1 VIWLGRQRGYL
12 TDWSTQLW
20 VRASGRRVGLDDCP
34 WLDGPAGDTDRI
46 GAECFRQ
53 LAGRHQLTVIDGP
66 GTRGILPDM
75 RLLDGPEFR
84 CASVSGEVRR
94 FYERT
99 ADYELDAWAQWCG
112 AFKLFGWLLA
122 VMFSR
127 RLQQLNVPLSG
138 LDTSRGLT
146 NDVWHLSDRVSGALR
161 HVVWVRQLAD
171 SGTTVY
177 AGSYGPCRIP
187 GWPGPCLKVT
197 FPLPNGNAMVI
208 MKPTT
213 GGDGSITLI
222 SSGER
227 FGDPGFYFTVVGG
240 DGTRSA
246 RYVTTM
252 RETIRVYEAGPDEAR
267 ADHTLTIW
275 GLVFLRI
282 HYRARRMKPH
292 VLAGTA
298 GGGFASRK

>member
-1 VIWLGRQRGYL
+1 MIWLGDKRGHL

-20 VRASGRRVGLDDCP
+20 VRATGRRVSAAEYP
-34 WLDGPAGDTDRI
+34 WLDGPIGATDRI

-53 LAGRHQLTVIDGP
+53 LAARQQLTMIDGP
-66 GTRGILPDM
+66 GSRGILPDM
-75 RLLDGPEFR
+75 RCLDGPDFQ
-84 CASVSGEVRR
+84 CASVSGGVRR
-94 FYERT
+94 FYEQT

-112 AFKLFGWLLA
+112 AFKPFGWLLA

-146 NDVWHLSDRVSGALR
+146 NGVWHLSDPATGEVR
-161 HVVWVRQLAD
+161 HVVWVRQLAE

-187 GWPGPCLKVT
+187 GWPGACLKVT

-208 MKPTT
+208 MKPTS
-213 GGDGSITLI
+213 GSDGSITLT
-222 SSGER
+222 SSGTA
-227 FGDPGFYFTVVGG
+227 FGDPGFYFTVVRD
-240 DGTRSA
+240 DGTLSA
-246 RYVTTM
+246 RYVPTM
-252 RETIRVYEAGPDEAR
+252 RETIRVYESGAGEAR
-267 ADHTLTIW
+267 ADHALTIW

-282 HYRARRMKPH
+282 HYRARRMN
-292 VLAGTA
+292 
-298 GGGFASRK
+298 